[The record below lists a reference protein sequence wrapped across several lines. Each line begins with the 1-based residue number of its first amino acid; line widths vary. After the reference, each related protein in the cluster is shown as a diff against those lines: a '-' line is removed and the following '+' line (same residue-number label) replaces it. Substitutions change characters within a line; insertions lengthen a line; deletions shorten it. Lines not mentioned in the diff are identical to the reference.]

1 MSGQQMEIVRPV
13 LFQVFMGHYVQPCG
27 LLCVYYLHL
36 FPAGKLHFNKW
47 CHSISVFRVANFV
60 LLV

>member
-1 MSGQQMEIVRPV
+1 MEIVRPV

-36 FPAGKLHFNKW
+36 FPAGKLHFNKQSH
-47 CHSISVFRVANFV
+47 CISVFCVVDFV
-60 LLV
+60 LLIQACV